1 MSPAPLSPAPVSD
14 APSGEQ
20 HVLVR
25 GPYRAVLT
33 EVGACLRSLTHGGRD
48 LVASWPQD
56 AVRPLFRG
64 AVLAPWPNRVR
75 DGAYAWGGEDH
86 RLALTEPERAA
97 ALHGLVAWL
106 PWSARRLDD
115 AGVELRARLWP
126 QQGYPFLV
134 DLVVRAALDERGLAW
149 SLTATNEG
157 PGAAPFGASV
167 HPYLVAGPGRV
178 DDWTVQLD
186 AGAVLDVDPDRL
198 LPDRA
203 APTTT
208 DVTGTPL
215 DLRGGRS
222 MSGVELDHAYTG
234 LGEAT
239 ARVRS
244 ADGSGVAI
252 SWDGA
257 SRWVQVHTAD
267 RPEPEHHR
275 VGLAVEPMTC
285 PPDAF
290 GTGTDL
296 VTLEPGA
303 SHTASWRI
311 EALPAR

>member
-1 MSPAPLSPAPVSD
+1 MSPSPVGPV
-14 APSGEQ
+14 PSGEQ

-25 GPYRAVLT
+25 GAYRAVLT
-33 EVGACLRSLTHGGRD
+33 QVGASLRSLTHDGRD
-48 LVASWPQD
+48 LVVPWPED

-75 DGAYAWGGEDH
+75 DGAYSFAGEDH
-86 RLALTEPERAA
+86 QLALTEPERGA
-97 ALHGLVAWL
+97 ALHGLAAWL
-106 PWSARRLDD
+106 PWSAHRLDD
-115 AGVELRARLWP
+115 SGVELRTRLWP
-126 QQGYPFLV
+126 QQGFPFLV
-134 DLVVRAALDERGLAW
+134 DLVARAVLDERGLAW
-149 SLTATNEG
+149 SLTATNAG

-167 HPYLVAGPGRV
+167 HPYLVGGRGRV
-178 DDWTVQLD
+178 DDWRVELD
-186 AGAVLDVDPDRL
+186 AGAVLDVDPERL

-203 APTTT
+203 APRTT

-222 MSGVELDHAYTG
+222 LSGVELDHAYTD

-239 ARVRS
+239 ARVRA

-285 PPDAF
+285 PPDAL

-303 SHTASWRI
+303 SHTVGWRI
-311 EALPAR
+311 EALLAR

>member
-1 MSPAPLSPAPVSD
+1 MSPAPVGPV
-14 APSGEQ
+14 PSGEQ
-20 HVLVR
+20 HVLVH

-33 EVGACLRSLTHGGRD
+33 EVGASLRSLTHDGRD
-48 LVASWPQD
+48 LVASWPVD

-75 DGAYAWGGEDH
+75 DGAYTFAGEDH
-86 RLALTEPERAA
+86 QLALTEPERAA

-106 PWSARRLDD
+106 PWGARRLDD

-134 DLVVRAALDERGLAW
+134 DLVARAVLDERGLAW
-149 SLTATNEG
+149 SLTATNAG
-157 PGAAPFGASV
+157 LGAAPFGASV
-167 HPYLVAGPGRV
+167 HPYLVGGPGRV
-178 DDWTVQLD
+178 DDWSVELD
-186 AGAVLDVDPDRL
+186 AGAVLDVDPERL
-198 LPDRA
+198 LPDRD

-208 DVTGTPL
+208 NVAGTPL

-222 MSGVELDHAYTG
+222 LSGVELDHAYTG
-234 LGEAT
+234 LAEPT
-239 ARVRS
+239 ARVRT

-252 SWDGA
+252 SWDETC
-257 SRWVQVHTAD
+257 SWVQVHTAD

-285 PPDAF
+285 PPDSF

-296 VTLEPGA
+296 VTLEPGRSLTVA
-303 SHTASWRI
+303 WRI